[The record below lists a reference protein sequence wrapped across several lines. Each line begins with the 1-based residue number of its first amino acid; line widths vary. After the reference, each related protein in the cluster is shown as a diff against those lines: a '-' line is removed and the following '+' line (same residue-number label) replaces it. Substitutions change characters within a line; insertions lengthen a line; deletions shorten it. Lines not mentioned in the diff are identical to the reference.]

1 MSKTLFGALAGL
13 ALLGASAQAGQA
25 PVPSQP
31 APEVRAG
38 AYTLDKSHAKILWS
52 TSHFGFSTYHGEFT
66 KFDAQ
71 LTLDPARPERS
82 RLVVDVDTR
91 SISTNDP
98 ALDKHL
104 NAPDFFNTAKFPG
117 ATFRSTAVR
126 RTGPAAASVTG
137 DLTLLGVTRPVTL
150 DVTFN
155 KAGENPVSK
164 AYTAG
169 FSAEG
174 VIRRTE
180 FGMSTYAPAIGDQVK
195 LTISGEF
202 NPAC

>member
-1 MSKTLFGALAGL
+1 MLKSSLAALAGL
-13 ALLGASAQAGQA
+13 ALLGVAAQAGHA
-25 PVPSQP
+25 PGAPAE

-38 AYTLDKSHAKILWS
+38 AYKLDKSHAKILWS

-66 KFDAQ
+66 EFDAQ
-71 LTLDPARPERS
+71 LTLNPARPENS
-82 RLVVDVDTR
+82 RLDVTVDTR
-91 SISTNDP
+91 SISTNDA

-104 NAPDFFNTAKFPG
+104 NAPDFFNTAAYPS
-117 ATFRSTAVR
+117 ATFRSTRVQ
-126 RTGPAAASVTG
+126 RTGPATAAVTG
-137 DLTLLGVTRPVTL
+137 DLTLLGTTRPITL
-150 DVTFN
+150 AVTFN

-174 VIRRTE
+174 VIKRSE
-180 FGMSTYAPAIGDQVK
+180 FGMSTYAPAIGDDVK

-202 NPAC
+202 NPAG

>member
-1 MSKTLFGALAGL
+1 VALAGL
-13 ALLGASAQAGQA
+13 VLLGASAQAGQA
-25 PVPSQP
+25 PVAPQP

-38 AYTLDKSHAKILWS
+38 AYKLDKSHAKILWS

-66 KFDAQ
+66 NFDAQ
-71 LTLDPARPERS
+71 LTLDPDRPERS
-82 RLVVDVDTR
+82 RLMVDVDTR
-91 SISTNDP
+91 SVSTNDP

-126 RTGPAAASVTG
+126 RTGPATASVTG
-137 DLTLLGVTRPVTL
+137 DLTMLGVTRPVTL
-150 DVTFN
+150 AVTFN

-174 VIRRTE
+174 VIKRTE
-180 FGMSTYAPAIGDQVK
+180 FGMNTYAPAIGEEVK

-202 NPAC
+202 NPAG